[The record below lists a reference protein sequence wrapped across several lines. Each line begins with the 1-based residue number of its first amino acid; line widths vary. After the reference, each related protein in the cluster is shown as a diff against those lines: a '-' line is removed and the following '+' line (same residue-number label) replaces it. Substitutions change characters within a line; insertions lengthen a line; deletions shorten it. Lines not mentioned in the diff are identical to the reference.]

1 MKENKLNE
9 LKRYIEDISKMNSA
23 LEIIYWDT
31 QTKMPKKAI
40 EQRSGIIEY
49 LSGEIFK
56 MTTSDKMGE
65 LLDYFK
71 DTDGLLEVDKLIVK
85 HARKDYDETKKIP
98 EDRYREYVVAQALS
112 ENAWEEAK
120 EQKNF
125 EIFKPHLKKMIDFQ
139 REFVEYWGYK
149 DNKYDTLLDKYEE
162 GLTVRKLDKI
172 FSELKDGI
180 IEILNKVQNSNKKV
194 DKSFFIGNF
203 NKESQEKFAL
213 FVLKKMG
220 YSFEY
225 GRIDESIHPFTTSFG
240 NRDVRITTNYS
251 NDDFTSAL
259 FSSIHEGGHGIFDQ
273 SVPDELQRT
282 GLDTDLSMSIH
293 ESQSRF
299 YENILGR
306 SKAFWEYFFPF
317 LKYEFKE
324 FAHLNLEEFYEAIN
338 YVKPSLIRTEADEL
352 TYSLHIIIRYEI
364 EKALINGDLDID
376 DVKEEWNKKY
386 KEYLGVEPRD
396 DSEGILQDVHWS
408 DGSFGYFPSYALG
421 NIYGAQ
427 ILHQMKKEYTG
438 MYDDIRNGEF
448 GGVKMWLYENVHK
461 SAALYSPSEL
471 IKNITNEE
479 LNCKY
484 FLEYL
489 SKKYLS
495 IYK

>member
-56 MTTSDKMGE
+56 MTTSDEMGE

-71 DTDGLLEVDKLIVK
+71 DTDGLSEVDKLIIK
-85 HARKDYDETKKIP
+85 HARKNYDETKKIP
-98 EDRYREYVVAQALS
+98 EDRYRGYVVAQALS

-180 IEILNKVQNSNKKV
+180 IEILDKVQNSNKKV

-293 ESQSRF
+293 
-299 YENILGR
+299 
-306 SKAFWEYFFPF
+306 
-317 LKYEFKE
+317 EFKE

-427 ILHQMKKEYTG
+427 ILHQMEKEYTG

>member
-56 MTTSDKMGE
+56 MTTSDKMRE

-71 DTDGLLEVDKLIVK
+71 DTDGLSEVDKLIVK

-98 EDRYREYVVAQALS
+98 EDRYRDYVVAQALS

-338 YVKPSLIRTEADEL
+338 S
-352 TYSLHIIIRYEI
+352 
-364 EKALINGDLDID
+364 
-376 DVKEEWNKKY
+376 
-386 KEYLGVEPRD
+386 
-396 DSEGILQDVHWS
+396 
-408 DGSFGYFPSYALG
+408 
-421 NIYGAQ
+421 
-427 ILHQMKKEYTG
+427 
-438 MYDDIRNGEF
+438 
-448 GGVKMWLYENVHK
+448 
-461 SAALYSPSEL
+461 
-471 IKNITNEE
+471 
-479 LNCKY
+479 
-484 FLEYL
+484 
-489 SKKYLS
+489 
-495 IYK
+495 